1 MTVISER
8 FQGDLE
14 TQYAKSLVLSLKVQP
29 WIITDS
35 EDAVKVKVIL
45 TIGNNKFQDLLS
57 FC

>member
-1 MTVISER
+1 MTVISEC

-14 TQYAKSLVLSLKVQP
+14 TQYAKSLILSLEVQP

-35 EDAVKVKVIL
+35 EDAVKVKVIQ
-45 TIGNNKFQDLLS
+45 TIGNNKFRDLLS

>member
-14 TQYAKSLVLSLKVQP
+14 TQYAKSLILSLKVRP

-35 EDAVKVKVIL
+35 EDAVKVKVIQ
-45 TIGNNKFQDLLS
+45 TIGNNKFQNLLY